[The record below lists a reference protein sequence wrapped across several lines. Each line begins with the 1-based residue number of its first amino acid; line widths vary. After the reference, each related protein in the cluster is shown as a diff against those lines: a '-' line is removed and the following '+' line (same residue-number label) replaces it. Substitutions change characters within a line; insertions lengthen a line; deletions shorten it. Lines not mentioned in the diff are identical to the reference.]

1 MIAKWKQLKSYM
13 DSKSMHERTKFNIS
27 KSQAQMIL
35 DLKKDELEK
44 MPYLAMLDIEKPEVK
59 QLAKKD
65 PSIVKVIGRQG
76 GSFRT
81 SMIRK
86 RANEEVKED
95 APTVSIAKGGV
106 DFNPTGLSK
115 KKKKDLDGRTSA
127 YKLHRR
133 KLEAQREKRKK
144 LKSTICGSFREEF
157 IQEDNIDTLTKIKD
171 KKGAMNLKFTDGQVK
186 VDLQTANMILQYFPK
201 IKNQNTAR
209 KMFQIINKG
218 KKSQFIR
225 LVDVM
230 WKGIK

>member
-1 MIAKWKQLKSYM
+1 MTAKWKQIETY
-13 DSKSMHERTKFNIS
+13 
-27 KSQAQMIL
+27 
-35 DLKKDELEK
+35 LKKLK
-44 MPYLAMLDIEKPEVK
+44 
-59 QLAKKD
+59 
-65 PSIVKVIGRQG
+65 
-76 GSFRT
+76 
-81 SMIRK
+81 
-86 RANEEVKED
+86 KED

-115 KKKKDLDGRTSA
+115 KKKKDSIISGDTPVSRLDARTKN
-127 YKLHRR
+127 YKLHAKR
-133 KLEAQREKRKK
+133 LEAQRGKRK
-144 LKSTICGSFREEF
+144 LKAQSICGSFREDLE
-157 IQEDNIDTLTKIKD
+157 IYKLQEDNTDILTKIKD
-171 KKGAMNLKFTDGQVK
+171 KHGAMNLKFTDGQVK